1 MKRQLKV
8 NEEVSLRVRVS
19 EKDVHY
25 AGGLVNGAW
34 VLGLFGDVGTEVSIR
49 FDGDEGLLAAYKEIK
64 LLAPIHAGDFIE
76 GVAKIVKMGNT
87 SRTLELEARRY
98 IAPAGTT
105 EQRSARARSSSQGY
119 HDRCCSQ
126 GLPEIYRITWQ
137 DFWQQGRVGQLLRL
151 WDEII

>member
-34 VLGLFGDVGTEVSIR
+34 VLGLFGDVGTEISIK
-49 FDGDEGLLAAYKEIK
+49 FDGDEGLLRAYSSVD

-76 GVAKIVKMGNT
+76 VAGKIIKVGNT
-87 SRTLELEARRY
+87 SRTTEYEARRY
-98 IAPAGTT
+98 IGPANIP
-105 EQRSARARSSSQGY
+105 EQPSAA
-119 HDRCCSQ
+119 DV
-126 GLPEIYRITWQ
+126 LPEPEVVAKATMIGVVPKDCQRYT
-137 DFWQQGRVGQLLRL
+137 D
-151 WDEII
+151 

>member
-34 VLGLFGDVGTEVSIR
+34 VLGLFGDVGTEISIR
-49 FDGDEGLLAAYKEIK
+49 FDGDEGLLAAYKEIQ

-76 GVAKIVKMGNT
+76 VSGKIVKVGNT
-87 SRTLELEARRY
+87 SRTMEYEARRY
-98 IAPAGTT
+98 IVPANIP
-105 EQRSARARSSSQGY
+105 EQPSAGDVLPEPEVVARATMIGVVPKDCQ
-119 HDRCCSQ
+119 RC
-126 GLPEIYRITWQ
+126 T
-137 DFWQQGRVGQLLRL
+137 D
-151 WDEII
+151 